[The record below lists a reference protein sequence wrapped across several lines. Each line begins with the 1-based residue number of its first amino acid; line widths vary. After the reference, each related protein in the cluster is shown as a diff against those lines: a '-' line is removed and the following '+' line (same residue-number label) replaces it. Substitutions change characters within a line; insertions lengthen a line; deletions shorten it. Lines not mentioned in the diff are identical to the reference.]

1 MIDLKRAK
9 LDKIINWAINVPFHP
24 ADVSNRAIDAL
35 FMQSSQ
41 GNDAVMR
48 SLSHFAW
55 EMYHGNQLKY
65 LVPNPAETEADFQR
79 RQGKGFLNLTRL
91 LVNVLASLYK
101 NAPTRNIE
109 ASERLR
115 KRAEQLYDGAKVDN
129 VMLTAD
135 RYAKLAGSCAIR
147 PVFYQGQI
155 LYHVFPAH
163 SFRVQTMPEK
173 PWQPSVLATYHD
185 LDDGNG
191 GAKVQIIR
199 VWTDQHFLQLENKKP
214 TKFIKHD
221 IGRLPFTFV
230 RDYNQPTGFWIQP
243 QGAEI
248 AYQNRRINTKLSD
261 LAYTVKM
268 QGFGVLEVV
277 NPDPSQEIVIAPNR
291 AIQFRVM
298 DNEPY
303 GINFKHPN
311 APIADII
318 EDIKFDIEQM
328 LLTYRIPESAITVHL
343 SKASSGVAIVA
354 AQTPL
359 HEILQERANLFRMY
373 ETDLLDCTLRVLA
386 KSDKSMEEQTRR
398 EINARKYSLR
408 VDFPKPELNLSHADK
423 LADLEFKLKHNLIT
437 PWKLMYQENPDGF
450 ADENAAMEQY
460 FSNLKTLRM
469 ANTQKSANSKDKSE

>member
-1 MIDLKRAK
+1 MNDLKRAK

-35 FMQSSQ
+35 FMQSAQ

-55 EMYHGNQLKY
+55 EMYHGTQLKY
-65 LVPNPAETEADFQR
+65 LVPNPAETEAEFQR

-101 NAPTRNIE
+101 NAPTRSIE

-135 RYAKLAGSCAIR
+135 RYAKLQGTCAIR
-147 PVFYQGQI
+147 PVFLHGKMF
-155 LYHVFPAH
+155 YHVYPAH
-163 SFRVQTMPEK
+163 SFRVQTLPEK
-173 PWQPSVLATYHD
+173 PWEPSVLATYHD
-185 LDDGNG
+185 VETGS

-199 VWTDQHFLQLENKKP
+199 IWTDRHFLQLENKKP
-214 TKFIKHD
+214 TKFINHD

-230 RDYNQPTGFWIQP
+230 RDYNQPTSFWIQP

-248 AYQNRRINTKLSD
+248 AYQNRRINAKISD

-311 APIADII
+311 APIADLID
-318 EDIKFDIEQM
+318 DIKFDIEQM

-373 ETDLLDCTLRVLA
+373 ESDLLDCAMRVLA
-386 KSDKSMEEQTRR
+386 KSDKTMDEMTRR
-398 EINARKYSLR
+398 EISGGKFNLR
-408 VDFPKPELNLSHADK
+408 VDFPKPELNLSHSDK
-423 LADLEFKLKHNLIT
+423 LASLEFKLKHNLIT
-437 PWKLMYQENPDGF
+437 PWELMYKENPDGF
-450 ADENAAMEQY
+450 ADEDAAKEHY
-460 FSNLKTLRM
+460 LRNLEGLKI
-469 ANTQKSANSKDKSE
+469 ADSQESAKSTVQSE